1 MSFLLPMWEWFIIYT
16 THFWW
21 FGRWFIIVLPTL
33 LYSHVYQWRGLV
45 VSFCLLCND
54 PCWRSHHLS
63 FHLSLLWLSLSL
75 MLDMTRICRSHGK
88 VWRISILGHRF
99 WPHRFF
105 FGSPEKEP
113 NASDRGVP
121 RLRDQSKNLQDQSL
135 GWTSRG
141 PKMLPMDAEGFITLR
156 LGLALQSTTNG
167 FCRSL
172 WSGFHQHQIVAIPD
186 IPDIPCFLRCSVL
199 FLWQSNRAQDM
210 MIPND
215 HCVVFFQHGEQ
226 LNGPKKLEA
235 GWRCHWVNLG
245 ALVV

>member
-1 MSFLLPMWEWFIIYT
+1 MERFGGFIL
-16 THFWW
+16 F
-21 FGRWFIIVLPTL
+21 TL
-33 LYSHVYQWRGLV
+33 QW
-45 VSFCLLCND
+45 
-54 PCWRSHHLS
+54 
-63 FHLSLLWLSLSL
+63 SLLTFTQFVLSPVTIVIIFVFDVGHDQNLQIAWQSL
-75 MLDMTRICRSHGK
+75 AHLHFGP
-88 VWRISILGHRF
+88 SILATSV
-99 WPHRFF
+99 F

>member
-1 MSFLLPMWEWFIIYT
+1 MSINGEV
-16 THFWW
+16 WW
-21 FGRWFIIVLPTL
+21 FH
-33 LYSHVYQWRGLV
+33 SVYFAMIPADVHTICPFTCHYCDYL
-45 VSFCLLCND
+45 CLW
-54 PCWRSHHLS
+54 CWTWPEFADRMAKFGASPFWAIDS
-63 FHLSLLWLSLSL
+63 
-75 MLDMTRICRSHGK
+75 
-88 VWRISILGHRF
+88 GHIG
-99 WPHRFF
+99 F

-121 RLRDQSKNLQDQSL
+121 RLKDQSKNLQDQSL